1 MSQINERIQK
11 PMFLSEIIEKLDLQ
25 VLTDSKDFSSVEV
38 KSGYC
43 SDLLSCVMTG
53 AAAEGIWITLMA
65 HGNIVA
71 VAALLDL
78 SAILITDGA
87 QPDQDT
93 IEKANEKSVTILST
107 PKSNFRVCGELWEM
121 GICASQN

>member
-1 MSQINERIQK
+1 MNLQET
-11 PMFLSEIIEKLDLQ
+11 IEKLELNI
-25 VLTDSKDFSSVEV
+25 LTDPKDFAEITV

-53 AAAEGIWITLMA
+53 AEPEGVWVTLMA
-65 HGNIVA
+65 HSNIVA

-78 SAILITDGA
+78 AAIIITEGA

-93 IEKANEKSVTILST
+93 IDKANQKGVTLLST
-107 PKSNFRVCGELWEM
+107 SHPNFHVVGQLWEL
-121 GICASQN
+121 GLKSTQV

>member
-1 MSQINERIQK
+1 MN
-11 PMFLSEIIEKLDLQ
+11 
-25 VLTDSKDFSSVEV
+25 V

-53 AAAEGIWITLMA
+53 AEPEGIWITLMA
-65 HGNIVA
+65 HSNIVA

-78 SAILITDGA
+78 TAIIITENA

-93 IEKANEKSVTILST
+93 IDKASEKGVTMLST
-107 PKSNFRVCGELWEM
+107 PKPSFYIIGKLWQM
-121 GICASQN
+121 GVEATEK

>member
-1 MSQINERIQK
+1 MN
-11 PMFLSEIIEKLDLQ
+11 LGEIIEKLNLNL
-25 VLTDSKDFSSVEV
+25 LTDPKDFSEVEV

-53 AAAEGIWITLMA
+53 AEPEGIWVTLMA
-65 HGNIVA
+65 HSNIVA

-78 SAILITDGA
+78 AAIIITENA

-93 IEKANEKSVTILST
+93 VTKANEKGVTMLSS
-107 PKSNFRVCGELWEM
+107 PHPNFQVIGELWDL
-121 GICASQN
+121 GLRSA

>member
-1 MSQINERIQK
+1 MQLE
-11 PMFLSEIIEKLDLQ
+11 EIIQNLNLET
-25 VLTDSKDFSSVEV
+25 LTEPQDFTAIPV

-53 AAAEGIWITLMA
+53 AEPDGLWITLMA

-78 SAILITDGA
+78 AAIIITEGA
-87 QPDQDT
+87 QPEADT
-93 IEKANEKSVTILST
+93 IEKANDKGVILLST
-107 PKSNFRVCGELWEM
+107 ADPNFAVVGQLWDL
-121 GICASQN
+121 GLRAAQG

>member
-1 MSQINERIQK
+1 MNLEKIIQT
-11 PMFLSEIIEKLDLQ
+11 LDLK
-25 VLTDSKDFSSVEV
+25 VLTEQRYFTAKKV

-53 AAAEGIWITLMA
+53 AEPDGIWITLMA

-78 SAILITDGA
+78 AAIIITEGA
-87 QPDQDT
+87 QPEQET
-93 IEKANEKSVTILST
+93 IEQAYEKGVTLLST
-107 PKSNFRVCGELWEM
+107 SQASFNVVGKLWEL
-121 GICASQN
+121 GLKAAKK